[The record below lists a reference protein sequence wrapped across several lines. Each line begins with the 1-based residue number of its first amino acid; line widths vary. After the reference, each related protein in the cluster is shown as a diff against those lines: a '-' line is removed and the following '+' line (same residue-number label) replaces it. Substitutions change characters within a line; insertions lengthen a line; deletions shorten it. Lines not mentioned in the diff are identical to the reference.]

1 MSHALLPA
9 RVSHKSQQQRACCL
23 QESDLDAEC
32 ARKQADSEVQRA
44 KAAARA
50 AAAAKMVREQKLQP
64 HQQVRSLPGSAARL
78 GAIHM
83 ISGYK
88 NHNRTTGSVL
98 NVVSASVPP

>member
-1 MSHALLPA
+1 VYLHSAAPGSSASYGLLSYVRSHVLLP
-9 RVSHKSQQQRACCL
+9 VQKDPQQCAACL

-64 HQQVRSLPGSAARL
+64 HHQVL
-78 GAIHM
+78 
-83 ISGYK
+83 
-88 NHNRTTGSVL
+88 
-98 NVVSASVPP
+98 